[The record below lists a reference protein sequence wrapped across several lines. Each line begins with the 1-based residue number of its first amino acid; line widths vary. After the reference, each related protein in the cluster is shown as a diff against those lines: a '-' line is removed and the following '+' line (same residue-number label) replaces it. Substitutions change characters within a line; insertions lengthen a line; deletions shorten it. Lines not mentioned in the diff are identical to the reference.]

1 MQKIKIFAGT
11 SNKPLAEQICKQL
24 NVPLGEVSISRQ
36 QSGEI
41 HVSYLEPIRTCDVFI
56 VQSLSHPV
64 NEHLIEL
71 LIMIDAA
78 KRASAKTINI
88 VMPYYGYARQ
98 ERKSAPREPIS
109 AKLVADVLTTVGA
122 NRIITVDLHADPIQ
136 GFFEIPVDHM
146 TALDQIIAYLRRQ
159 NIVNPVV
166 VSPDAGRATTAEKL
180 ANLLD
185 CPFAIMIKNRPAH
198 NQSEITHII
207 GEVEGMTP
215 IIIEDLIDTGS
226 TIINVVEA
234 LKKKGAHDA
243 FICATHG
250 LFSENALEKL
260 DHPNIREIV
269 ITDTIELDER
279 HSDKFVV
286 LPIAHLLGTAI
297 KIICEGGS
305 VRYSE
310 SITSQV
316 ILRKKRL
323 SLVIMTSGQPSL
335 FLD

>member
-1 MQKIKIFAGT
+1 MQKVKIFSGS
-11 SNKPLAEQICKQL
+11 SNKPLAEQLCKEL
-24 NVPLGEVSISRQ
+24 NIPLGDISISRQ

-41 HVSYLEPIRTCDVFI
+41 HVSYGESIRACDVFI

-64 NEHLIEL
+64 NEHLIEM
-71 LIMIDAA
+71 LIMVDAA
-78 KRASAKTINI
+78 KRASAKTVNI

-136 GFFEIPVDHM
+136 GFFDIPVDHL
-146 TALDQIIAYLRRQ
+146 TALDLIIDYLTRKK
-159 NIVNPVV
+159 ITNPVV

-180 ANLLD
+180 AGRLN

-207 GEVEGMTP
+207 GDVEGMTP

-226 TIINVVEA
+226 TIVNVVEA

-243 FICATHG
+243 YICATHG
-250 LFSENALEKL
+250 VFSDNAIGKL
-260 DHPNIREIV
+260 THPNIREVV
-269 ITDTIELDER
+269 ITDTIAIDEN
-279 HSDKFVV
+279 HSDKFIV
-286 LPIAHLLGTAI
+286 LPMSPIIATAI
-297 KIICEGGS
+297 KIITEGGS
-305 VRYSE
+305 
-310 SITSQV
+310 IAT
-316 ILRKKRL
+316 LFK
-323 SLVIMTSGQPSL
+323 SGS
-335 FLD
+335 

>member
-1 MQKIKIFAGT
+1 MQKVKIFSGS
-11 SNKPLAEQICKQL
+11 SNKALAEQMCKELQI
-24 NVPLGEVSISRQ
+24 PLGDIAISRQ

-41 HVSYLEPIRTCDVFI
+41 HVSYRESIRACDVFI

-98 ERKSAPREPIS
+98 ERKTAPREPIS

-136 GFFEIPVDHM
+136 GFFEIPVDHL
-146 TALDQIIAYLRRQ
+146 TALDLIIDYLRSK
-159 NIVNPVV
+159 NITNPVV

-180 ANLLD
+180 AGRLN

-198 NQSEITHII
+198 NQSKITHII
-207 GEVEGMTP
+207 GEVKDMTP

-226 TIINVVEA
+226 TIVNVVEA

-250 LFSENALEKL
+250 LFSENAIEKL
-260 DHPNIREIV
+260 THPNIGEVV
-269 ITDTIELDER
+269 ITDTIALNNE

-286 LPIAHLLGTAI
+286 LPMSPLLATAI
-297 KIICEGGS
+297 KIITEGGS
-305 VRYSE
+305 
-310 SITSQV
+310 IAT
-316 ILRKKRL
+316 
-323 SLVIMTSGQPSL
+323 L
-335 FLD
+335 FKAGS

>member
-1 MQKIKIFAGT
+1 MQKVKIFSGS
-11 SNKPLAEQICKQL
+11 SNRKLAEQLCNEL
-24 NVPLGEVSISRQ
+24 DLPLGDIAISRL

-41 HVSYLEPIRTCDVFI
+41 HVSYQEPIRTCDVFI
-56 VQSLSHPV
+56 VQALSHPV

-71 LIMIDAA
+71 LVMIDAA

-136 GFFEIPVDHM
+136 GFFDIPVDHL
-146 TALDQIIAYLRRQ
+146 TALDLIIDYLRKK
-159 NIVNPVV
+159 NITNPVV

-180 ANLLD
+180 AGLLD

-226 TIINVVEA
+226 TIVNVVEA

-243 FICATHG
+243 YICATHG
-250 LFSENALEKL
+250 LFSGNALEKL
-260 DHPNIREIV
+260 THPNIREVV
-269 ITDTIELDER
+269 ITDTIAIDEE

-286 LPIAHLLGTAI
+286 LPMSPLLATAI
-297 KIICEGGS
+297 KIITEGGS
-305 VRYSE
+305 
-310 SITSQV
+310 IAT
-316 ILRKKRL
+316 
-323 SLVIMTSGQPSL
+323 L
-335 FLD
+335 FKAGT